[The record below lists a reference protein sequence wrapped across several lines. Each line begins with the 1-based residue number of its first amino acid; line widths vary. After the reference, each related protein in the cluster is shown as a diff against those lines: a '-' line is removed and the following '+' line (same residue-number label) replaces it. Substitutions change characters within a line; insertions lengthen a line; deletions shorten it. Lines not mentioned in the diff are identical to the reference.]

1 MFEGYPKESD
11 VAQLNG
17 DNFVLIIEL
26 SKGNDLG
33 EVVKQIRSS
42 DTWNIFTAIYCTEKK
57 WDSARVY
64 ETLRV
69 RRTDIYY
76 SHFKSVESTVRQ
88 LLDTNTEPF
97 KYHPQYLQ
105 EGVPN
110 WPFSCLLSGHTFLP
124 PVAIAISTALYSGLH
139 AAAWHSFF
147 PTEVEKWF
155 WRVSSIIIAGSGLLF
170 ACAMAARS
178 LLGKTHPVRVSVFC
192 TGARANT

>member
-1 MFEGYPKESD
+1 MDPHGPPTRLILNSAVPLRQPGVFEGYPKESD

-17 DNFVLIIEL
+17 DDFVLIIEL

-69 RRTDIYY
+69 RCTDIYY

-97 KYHPQYLQ
+97 KYHPQYFQ

-110 WPFSCLLSGHTFLP
+110 WPSSGLLSGHTFLP

-147 PTEVEKWF
+147 PTEV
-155 WRVSSIIIAGSGLLF
+155 
-170 ACAMAARS
+170 
-178 LLGKTHPVRVSVFC
+178 
-192 TGARANT
+192 

>member
-17 DNFVLIIEL
+17 DDFVLIIEL

-69 RRTDIYY
+69 RCTDIYY

-97 KYHPQYLQ
+97 KYHPQYFQ

-110 WPFSCLLSGHTFLP
+110 WPSSGLLSGHTFLP

-147 PTEVEKWF
+147 PTEV
-155 WRVSSIIIAGSGLLF
+155 
-170 ACAMAARS
+170 
-178 LLGKTHPVRVSVFC
+178 
-192 TGARANT
+192 

>member
-1 MFEGYPKESD
+1 LSGKGQRLLDLPRPLDPHGPPTRLILNSAVPLRRPGVFEGYPKESD

-17 DNFVLIIEL
+17 DDFVLIIEL

-76 SHFKSVESTVRQ
+76 SHFKSVESHSSPTFRHQHGTIQIPPPILPRRGAQ
-88 LLDTNTEPF
+88 LAFFRSSLRPYIPSSCGNRHLDST
-97 KYHPQYLQ
+97 LQ
-105 EGVPN
+105 RP
-110 WPFSCLLSGHTFLP
+110 PRRCLALLLSNRG
-124 PVAIAISTALYSGLH
+124 
-139 AAAWHSFF
+139 
-147 PTEVEKWF
+147 
-155 WRVSSIIIAGSGLLF
+155 
-170 ACAMAARS
+170 
-178 LLGKTHPVRVSVFC
+178 
-192 TGARANT
+192 